1 VAAQTVGLL
10 HPGEMGSAV
19 GTCLAAGGIR
29 VLWASEGRSDDSAR
43 RAAEARLEDARTVE
57 VLAAEA
63 DFVLS
68 ICPPH
73 AARDVAR
80 AVHGFSGV
88 YVDANAI
95 SPATARQIGQ
105 QFERFVDGGIVGS
118 PPNPTRGT
126 RLYLSGDDAQEV
138 ADLFEGT
145 PVDAR
150 VVSGEIGAASAVKV
164 TYAAWSKGTAA
175 MILAIE
181 ELAEAE
187 GIEPVLHA
195 EWGESQRELPERL
208 ERARRSAEAKGWRW
222 VGEMEEI
229 ADAFAAHD
237 LPDGFHRA
245 AADVYRNRSRACP
258 PAARS

>member
-1 VAAQTVGLL
+1 MAAQTVGLL

-19 GTCLAAGGIR
+19 GGCLTARGTR

-43 RAAEARLEDARTVE
+43 RAAQAEIEDVKTVE
-57 VLAAEA
+57 ALAAEA

-95 SPATARQIGQ
+95 SPSTAREIGAE
-105 QFERFVDGGIVGS
+105 FERFVDGGIVGG
-118 PPNPTRGT
+118 PPRPSAPTNV
-126 RLYLSGDDAQEV
+126 YLAGSEAPGV

-145 PVDAR
+145 PVHAR
-150 VVSGEIGAASAVKV
+150 VLSTPIGAASAVKV

-175 MILAIE
+175 MLLAIE
-181 ELAEAE
+181 ALAEAE
-187 GIEPVLHA
+187 GVEAVLHA
-195 EWGESQRELPERL
+195 EWDESQPELPQRL
-208 ERARRSAEAKGWRW
+208 DRARRSADAKGWRW
-222 VGEMEEI
+222 VGEMREI

-245 AADVYRNRSRACP
+245 AADVYRNRSRECP
-258 PAARS
+258 PAAPS